1 MASTTLRPRP
11 AAENA
16 TLPSPC
22 LGQSFDNPSAIR
34 PSAARRRC
42 IPFRVLA
49 DAFATV
55 DEELAPEPDRADF
68 PAW

>member
-1 MASTTLRPRP
+1 MATTTLRPRP

-22 LGQSFDNPSAIR
+22 LGQSFDNSSATGR
-34 PSAARRRC
+34 SATRRRS
-42 IPFRVLA
+42 IPFHVLA

-55 DEELAPEPDRADF
+55 DEELTPEPDRADF